1 MKNIPRDVQAR
12 MFSLSDDLDFLFE
25 KETSDKALDSNRR

>member
-1 MKNIPRDVQAR
+1 MKNIPGDVQAR

-25 KETSDKALDSNRR
+25 KETPDQALDSYRS